1 MPQCGSLYSCHSSS
15 VFTKPADRNMR
26 WLCVLKVDICLY
38 RIHAL
43 LLRELQHLADA
54 PPPDVPV
61 LERFANDDRQLAA
74 AAQGDISDQ
83 YALIFDAASRR
94 AC

>member
-1 MPQCGSLYSCHSSS
+1 
-15 VFTKPADRNMR
+15 MR

-54 PPPDVPV
+54 LPPDVPV
-61 LERFANDDRQLAA
+61 LERFVNDDRQLAA
-74 AAQGDISDQ
+74 QGDVSDQ